1 MKKEENDEYE
11 PKRKRSVTFGKSTTY
26 EVLRESAENDS
37 GDFNNLDIGGEGK
50 VSPRPMKKILEEKD
64 LSDGRNEKEKIKA
77 ELERKEQEELEAIKK
92 MRESSKA
99 AAQEETKSKF

>member
-1 MKKEENDEYE
+1 
-11 PKRKRSVTFGKSTTY
+11 
-26 EVLRESAENDS
+26 
-37 GDFNNLDIGGEGK
+37 
-50 VSPRPMKKILEEKD
+50 MKKILEEKD
-64 LSDGRNEKEKIKA
+64 LSDGKKKKKKIKA